1 MFKGFCQCKLGT
13 SDEEKSFIT
22 LTPGRQAVDRVRRK
36 GQRFQ
41 QQLQVHFYLSFYDRN
56 LQLSLDKLL
65 HGLKDVMHCG
75 KCLW

>member
-1 MFKGFCQCKLGT
+1 MGI

-22 LTPGRQAVDRVRRK
+22 WTPGRQAVDRVRRK

-56 LQLSLDKLL
+56 LQL
-65 HGLKDVMHCG
+65 
-75 KCLW
+75 